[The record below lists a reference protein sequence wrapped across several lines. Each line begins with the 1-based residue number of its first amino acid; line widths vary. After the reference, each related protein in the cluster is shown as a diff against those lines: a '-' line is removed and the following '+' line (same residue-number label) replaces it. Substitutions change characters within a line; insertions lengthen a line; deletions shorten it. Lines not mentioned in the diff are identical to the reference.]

1 MSSCARLCTMR
12 QEGTISGCRQTA
24 APMPSYDEGS
34 VCRSGPVIQSAPPK
48 CVRDTVSHQEHADVL
63 VPEHQHRSIAIPA
76 TRVAR
81 VQHVMGGSMWTQ
93 VLRKRSHRGLLI
105 CTQPGPLDTEVV
117 RQGLVPAHTEGSV
130 FLQARHQ
137 SSHRM
142 NSSEIPP
149 DSLAR
154 AMRSS
159 IETTMHANRRMQT
172 PK

>member
-1 MSSCARLCTMR
+1 MR
-12 QEGTISGCRQTA
+12 GCRQTA

-81 VQHVMGGSMWTQ
+81 VQHLMGGSMWTQ

-117 RQGLVPAHTEGSV
+117 RQGLVPAHTEDSV
-130 FLQARHQ
+130 FLHARHQ
-137 SSHRM
+137 SSHRV
-142 NSSEIPP
+142 NSSEIHPGFSRTGNALF
-149 DSLAR
+149 DR
-154 AMRSS
+154 DNN
-159 IETTMHANRRMQT
+159 ECEQMHADPQITLTSER
-172 PK
+172 PCLAD